1 MKRIASVRTEERKRR
16 SGDIPLAHR
25 AIITLG
31 GTTLRLG
38 SSIVYAMKVLFMK
51 TGARRYGV
59 LVQRE
64 HAAEVVM
71 NPAPGYDEYLPHDML
86 HFVAE
91 AEWELDGA
99 VFGQLAA
106 GGDAGTFYPTDQ
118 SLIPRAMRERKR
130 RKRRAGTPKGRRSEV
145 LAHILDQA
153 WSARH
158 GREPLPNDW
167 QDQLEAAR
175 VSRER
180 LARVVDQLDELARR
194 WHSMR
199 VGEQLALDWPRVERR

>member
-1 MKRIASVRTEERKRR
+1 LRT
-16 SGDIPLAHR
+16 LAHR
-25 AIITLG
+25 TVISPG

-38 SSIVYAMKVLFMK
+38 YRIAYTMKVSFMK
-51 TGARRYGV
+51 TGARRDGV

-91 AEWELDGA
+91 AEWKLDGA

-106 GGDAGTFYPTDQ
+106 GGDAGTFYPTHQ
-118 SLIPRAMRERKR
+118 SLIPRAMRDRKR
-130 RKRRAGTPKGRRSEV
+130 RKRRAGKPKGRRSEV
-145 LAHILDQA
+145 LVHILEHA

-158 GREPLPNDW
+158 GRKLLPNGW
-167 QDQLEAAR
+167 EEQLDAAR
-175 VSRER
+175 VSSER
-180 LARVVDQLDELARR
+180 LERVVDQLDELANR
-194 WHSMR
+194 WHSLR
-199 VGEQLALDWPRVERR
+199 VGEQMSLEWPRPERR